1 MTLTEG
7 DLTPPR
13 PALTGSR
20 VRELAGSRLAAPA
33 TALLL
38 VAASTAMVELVTP
51 TVPYD
56 AGGVIYLVGVL
67 GVSSV
72 YGPRRSRRA
81 CTWRSEHAAGL
92 SRPGHARV
100 PADTTVPGT
109 SLSGDRHGEVT
120 PA

>member
-7 DLTPPR
+7 DRTPPR

-67 GVSSV
+67 GGRRLRPAAVETGV
-72 YGPRRSRRA
+72 YVA
-81 CTWRSEHAAGL
+81 L
-92 SRPGHARV
+92 
-100 PADTTVPGT
+100 
-109 SLSGDRHGEVT
+109 
-120 PA
+120 